1 MDGRDISAGSV
12 GTAKAIE
19 NAVKIARQIMERTD
33 HVMIVSDLIVEEY
46 PHDVNEK
53 TVNKYNSLIKEMEK
67 E

>member
-33 HVMIVSDLIVEEY
+33 HVDNTVEEY

-53 TVNKYNSLIKEMEK
+53 TVNEYNSLTI
-67 E
+67 

>member
-33 HVMIVSDLIVEEY
+33 HVMIVSDRITLSYLTILLK
-46 PHDVNEK
+46 NI
-53 TVNKYNSLIKEMEK
+53 LMM
-67 E
+67 

>member
-33 HVMIVSDLIVEEY
+33 HVMIVSDLI
-46 PHDVNEK
+46 
-53 TVNKYNSLIKEMEK
+53 SLSYLTILLKNILMM
-67 E
+67 

>member
-33 HVMIVSDLIVEEY
+33 HVMIVSDRIT
-46 PHDVNEK
+46 NAGR
-53 TVNKYNSLIKEMEK
+53 TGSNSEAFELY
-67 E
+67 